1 MKTDL
6 RNSRE
11 QSFPLSNRA
20 ATCNPSTVFS
30 KVAISL
36 APRFEHVIPR
46 INSIGYQ
53 IHRRYTTF
61 GDGLQ
66 PDAGCGA
73 GKLLVGNDLKGKEKP
88 PTISQRMSLLE
99 KAKFMISK
107 LLGY

>member
-1 MKTDL
+1 M
-6 RNSRE
+6 
-11 QSFPLSNRA
+11 
-20 ATCNPSTVFS
+20 FS
-30 KVAISL
+30 KVAIRA

-73 GKLLVGNDLKGKEKP
+73 GKILVGNDLEGEEKP
-88 PTISQRMSLLE
+88 LTISQRMSLLE
-99 KAKFMISK
+99 KVKFMISN